1 MGPVATG
8 KGGGATG
15 AGRPRPRVRAHHFLN
30 QPGPARK
37 YGDRRTEKFSHFHQK
52 PENSQYPRVLLCL
65 AANVVEN
72 TEVGTGLGC
81 RSSLQKERTA
91 CIRSSGTGSIVFAC
105 TQHSSAHQ

>member
-1 MGPVATG
+1 M
-8 KGGGATG
+8 
-15 AGRPRPRVRAHHFLN
+15 
-30 QPGPARK
+30 
-37 YGDRRTEKFSHFHQK
+37 
-52 PENSQYPRVLLCL
+52 PENQRYYDQTRHDLVHYPRVLLCL